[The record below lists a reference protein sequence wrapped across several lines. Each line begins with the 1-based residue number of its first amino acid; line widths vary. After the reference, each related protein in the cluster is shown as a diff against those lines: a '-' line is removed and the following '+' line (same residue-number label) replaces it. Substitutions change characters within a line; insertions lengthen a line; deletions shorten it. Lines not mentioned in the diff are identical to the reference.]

1 MTPLCLVAGF
11 LGSGKTTLLRRI
23 AAANRGR
30 RLLFL
35 VNEFSPADVDGRTL
49 AADGLDV
56 LVLPG
61 GSIFCRCLVTQFI
74 GQLQAVAR
82 RAEIRPIDGVVIEA
96 SGMADPRVIAR
107 LLVETRLDAR
117 FSLARVIAVA
127 DPVRLL
133 KLIRTLPAIRAQL
146 EAADVVVL
154 NKCDLAPASVCD
166 EAEALA
172 RGLRPGATVMRTVRA
187 EVDLDPFPSAP
198 PREPAGEYA
207 ACRDPAFDTFRVECA
222 GPVDEARLAAAVA
235 AAGEDLYRL
244 KGFVRSGGRV
254 VSVQVAGGAPALEP
268 APAAEGGPLELV
280 CIVRG
285 GTAERIRPLL
295 EAAVPARP
303 RPDSECNIIECD
315 RTR

>member
-23 AAANRGR
+23 AATNAGR

-61 GSIFCRCLVTQFI
+61 GSIFCRCLVSQFI
-74 GQLQAVAR
+74 GQLNAIAG
-82 RAEIRPIDGVVIEA
+82 RAGIGPLDGVVIEA

-107 LLVETRLDAR
+107 LLEETRLDTR
-117 FSLARVIAVA
+117 FSLARVVAVA

-133 KLIRTLPAIRAQL
+133 KLVRTLPAIRAQL

-154 NKCDLAPASVCD
+154 NKCDLAPPAVCD
-166 EAEALA
+166 EAEALS
-172 RGLRPGATVMRTVRA
+172 RGLRPGATVLRAVRA
-187 EVDLDPFPSAP
+187 EVDLDPFPDSP
-198 PREPAGEYA
+198 PRAPAGEYA
-207 ACRDPAFDTFRVECA
+207 ACRDPAFETFRLECPV
-222 GPVDEARLAAAVA
+222 PVDAARLAAAVG
-235 AAGEDLYRL
+235 AAGDDLYRL
-244 KGFVRSGGRV
+244 KGFVSSGGRV
-254 VSVQVAGGAPALEP
+254 VGVQAAGGAPSLEP
-268 APAAEGGPLELV
+268 APGAVPGPLELV

-285 GTAERIRPLL
+285 GSAERVRPLI
-295 EAAVPARP
+295 EAAVACAAP
-303 RPDSECNIIECD
+303 
-315 RTR
+315 

>member
-1 MTPLCLVAGF
+1 MIPLCLVAGF

-23 AAANRGR
+23 AATNTGR

-35 VNEFSPADVDGRTL
+35 VNEFSAADVDGRTL

-56 LVLPG
+56 RVLPG
-61 GSIFCRCLVTQFI
+61 GSIFCRCLVSQFI
-74 GQLQAVAR
+74 GQLNAIAG
-82 RAEIRPIDGVVIEA
+82 RAEIGPLDGVVIEA

-107 LLVETRLDAR
+107 LLVETKLDAR
-117 FSLARVIAVA
+117 FSLSRVIAVA

-154 NKCDLAPASVCD
+154 NKCDLAPPAVCD

-172 RGLRPGATVMRTVRA
+172 RSLRPGATVLRAVRA
-187 EVDLDPFPSAP
+187 NVDVDPFPASP
-198 PREPAGEYA
+198 LREPAGEYA
-207 ACRDPAFDTFRVECA
+207 ACRDPAFETFRIACPD
-222 GPVDEARLAAAVA
+222 PVDPARLAAAVA
-235 AAGEDLYRL
+235 AAGDDLYRL
-244 KGFVRSGGRV
+244 KGFARSGGRI
-254 VSVQVAGGAPALEP
+254 VSVQAAGGAPVFEP
-268 APAAEGGPLELV
+268 APAAAGGPLELV

-295 EAAVPARP
+295 ETAARGAPAGVDVPP
-303 RPDSECNIIECD
+303 RPAGPA
-315 RTR
+315 

>member
-1 MTPLCLVAGF
+1 MIPLCLVAGF

-23 AAANRGR
+23 ATANRGR

-35 VNEFSPADVDGRTL
+35 VNEFSPSDIDGRTL
-49 AADGLDV
+49 AAEGLDV

-74 GQLQAVAR
+74 GQLDAIAAR
-82 RAEIRPIDGVVIEA
+82 AAAGPLDGVVIEA
-96 SGMADPRVIAR
+96 SGMADPRVIVR
-107 LLVETRLDAR
+107 LLAETRLDAR
-117 FSLARVIAVA
+117 YELARVIAVA

-133 KLIRTLPAIRAQL
+133 KLVRTLPAIRAQL

-154 NKCDLAPASVCD
+154 NKCDLAPPAVCD

-172 RGLRPGATVMRTVRA
+172 RGLRPGAEVLRAVRA
-187 EVDLDPFPSAP
+187 AVDLDPFPAAP

-207 ACRDPAFDTFRVECA
+207 ACRDPAFETFRVGYPGE
-222 GPVDEARLAAAVA
+222 VDVARLAAAIA
-235 AAGEDLYRL
+235 AAGGDLYRL

-254 VSVQVAGGAPALEP
+254 VSVQAAGGAPEIKP
-268 APAAEGGPLELV
+268 APAAGGGPFELV

-285 GTAERIRPLL
+285 GTADRVRPLL
-295 EAAVPARP
+295 EASVAA
-303 RPDSECNIIECD
+303 SA
-315 RTR
+315 

>member
-1 MTPLCLVAGF
+1 MIPLCLVAGF

-23 AAANRGR
+23 ATANRGR

-35 VNEFSPADVDGRTL
+35 VNEFSAADIDGRTL
-49 AADGLDV
+49 AAEGLDV
-56 LVLPG
+56 IALPG

-74 GQLQAVAR
+74 GQLDAIAAR
-82 RAEIRPIDGVVIEA
+82 AAAGPLDGVVIEA

-117 FSLARVIAVA
+117 YALARVIAVA

-133 KLIRTLPAIRAQL
+133 KLVRTLPAIRAQL

-154 NKCDLAPASVCD
+154 NKCDLAPPAACD
-166 EAEALA
+166 GAEALA
-172 RGLRPGATVMRTVRA
+172 RSLRPGAIVVRTVRA
-187 EVDLDPFPSAP
+187 DVDLDPFPAAP

-207 ACRDPAFDTFRVECA
+207 ACRDPAFETFRIACPGE
-222 GPVDEARLAAAVA
+222 VDAARLAAAIA

-244 KGFVRSGGRV
+244 KGFVQDGGCV
-254 VSVQVAGGAPALEP
+254 VSVQAAGGAPVIEP
-268 APAAEGGPLELV
+268 APAAGGGPLELA

-285 GTAERIRPLL
+285 GTAERLRPLL
-295 EAAVPARP
+295 ETSVAASA
-303 RPDSECNIIECD
+303 
-315 RTR
+315 

>member
-1 MTPLCLVAGF
+1 MIPLCLVAGF

-23 AAANRGR
+23 AVTNTGR

-35 VNEFSPADVDGRTL
+35 VNEFSAADIDGRTL
-49 AADGLDV
+49 AAEGLDV

-74 GQLQAVAR
+74 GQLGAIAD
-82 RAEIRPIDGVVIEA
+82 RAELGPLDGVVIEA

-107 LLVETRLDAR
+107 LLVETRLDRR
-117 FSLARVIAVA
+117 FSLSRVVAVA

-133 KLIRTLPAIRAQL
+133 KLVRTLPAIRAQL

-154 NKCDLAPASVCD
+154 NKCDLAPPAVCD

-172 RGLRPGATVMRTVRA
+172 RGLRPGAAILRAVRA
-187 EVDLDPFPSAP
+187 EVDLDPFPDAP

-207 ACRDPAFDTFRVECA
+207 ACRDPAFETFRVACPGGIDA
-222 GPVDEARLAAAVA
+222 ARVTAAVA
-235 AAGEDLYRL
+235 AAGDGLYRL
-244 KGFVRSGGRV
+244 KGFVRNGGCV
-254 VSVQVAGGAPALEP
+254 VSVQAAGGAPEFVA
-268 APAAEGGPLELV
+268 APDGVGGALELV

-285 GTAERIRPLL
+285 GTADRLRPLI
-295 EAAVPARP
+295 ESAVLPP
-303 RPDSECNIIECD
+303 G
-315 RTR
+315 

>member
-1 MTPLCLVAGF
+1 MIPLCLVAGF

-35 VNEFSPADVDGRTL
+35 VNEFSPADIDGRTL

-61 GSIFCRCLVTQFI
+61 GSIFCRCLVAQFI
-74 GQLQAVAR
+74 GQLDAIAAR
-82 RAEIRPIDGVVIEA
+82 AAAGPLDGVVIEA

-117 FSLARVIAVA
+117 YALVRVIAVA

-154 NKCDLAPASVCD
+154 NKCDLAPPAVAD

-172 RGLRPGATVMRTVRA
+172 RGLRPGAEVLRAVRA
-187 EVDLDPFPSAP
+187 EVDLDPFPAAP
-198 PREPAGEYA
+198 AREPAGEYA
-207 ACRDPAFDTFRVECA
+207 ACRDPAFETFRIACPGEVGA
-222 GPVDEARLAAAVA
+222 ARLAAAVK
-235 AAGEDLYRL
+235 AAGDDLYRL
-244 KGFVRSGGRV
+244 KGFVRNGGRV
-254 VSVQVAGGAPALEP
+254 VSVQVAGGMPEIEP
-268 APAAEGGPLELV
+268 APAAGGGPFELV

-285 GTAERIRPLL
+285 GAADRVRPLL
-295 EAAVPARP
+295 ETFVAA
-303 RPDSECNIIECD
+303 SG
-315 RTR
+315 

>member
-1 MTPLCLVAGF
+1 MIPLCLVAGF

-23 AAANRGR
+23 AAGAGGR
-30 RLLFL
+30 RFLFL
-35 VNEFSPADVDGRTL
+35 VNEFSPADIDGRTL

-56 LVLPG
+56 RVLPG
-61 GSIFCRCLVTQFI
+61 GSIFCRCLVSQFI
-74 GQLQAVAR
+74 GQLTAIAG
-82 RAEIRPIDGVVIEA
+82 RAELGPLDGVVIEA

-117 FSLARVIAVA
+117 FELARAIAVA

-154 NKCDLAPASVCD
+154 NKCDLAPPAVCD

-172 RGLRPGATVMRTVRA
+172 RSLRPGATVLRAVRA
-187 EVDLDPFPSAP
+187 NVDIDPFPASP
-198 PREPAGEYA
+198 PREPMGEYA
-207 ACRDPAFDTFRVECA
+207 ACRDPAFETFRIACP
-222 GPVDEARLAAAVA
+222 GPVDPARLAAAVA
-235 AAGEDLYRL
+235 AAGDDLYRL
-244 KGFVRSGGRV
+244 KGFARSGGRT
-254 VSVQVAGGAPALEP
+254 VSIQAAGDAPVF
-268 APAAEGGPLELV
+268 APAASATGGPMELA

-295 EAAVPARP
+295 ESAVCGFQAGMTGP
-303 RPDSECNIIECD
+303 S
-315 RTR
+315 